1 MKVETHQQLRASML
15 CIIAFTLGCIVVFCG
30 GCAAANKTQTKVFD
44 SQVEF
49 GGGFFLQEAEANW
62 EQSSSAP
69 TDGTLTILAPVRHRQ
84 ELPLGKTRCLQ
95 RLRPSQAL

>member
-1 MKVETHQQLRASML
+1 MKAKTHEQLRASML

-30 GCAAANKTQTKVFD
+30 GYAAANKTQTKVFD

-62 EQSSSAP
+62 E
-69 TDGTLTILAPVRHRQ
+69 
-84 ELPLGKTRCLQ
+84 
-95 RLRPSQAL
+95 

>member
-1 MKVETHQQLRASML
+1 MKVKTHEQLRATML

-30 GCAAANKTQTKVFD
+30 GCAAAKKTQTKVFD

-62 EQSSSAP
+62 E
-69 TDGTLTILAPVRHRQ
+69 
-84 ELPLGKTRCLQ
+84 
-95 RLRPSQAL
+95 

>member
-49 GGGFFLQEAEANW
+49 GGGFFLQEAQANW
-62 EQSSSAP
+62 E
-69 TDGTLTILAPVRHRQ
+69 
-84 ELPLGKTRCLQ
+84 
-95 RLRPSQAL
+95 